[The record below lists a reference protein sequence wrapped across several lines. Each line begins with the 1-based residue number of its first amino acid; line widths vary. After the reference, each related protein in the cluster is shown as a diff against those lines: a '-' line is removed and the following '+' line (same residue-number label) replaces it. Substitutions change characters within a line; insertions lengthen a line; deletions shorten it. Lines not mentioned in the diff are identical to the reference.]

1 MTIEFT
7 RTGPPLA
14 EDRLAEVAGPAL
26 PTDYRRFML
35 ARNGGVLSESA
46 HLPGDVS
53 GVSVRAFLTVDDS
66 AGRGGYDF
74 ADFLRSYEGR
84 YPEGFLPVAVDASS
98 NLILL
103 DTGYEQPGSVW
114 FWDHEGEAD
123 EDEPPRTDNI
133 VKIANTFTELLDRL
147 TTGFTAEEEAFI
159 REAAARATVTKGP
172 YEPPGGFTFGEKK

>member
-1 MTIEFT
+1 MSIELS
-7 RTGPPLA
+7 RH
-14 EDRLAEVAGPAL
+14 GPAL
-26 PTDYRRFML
+26 TAARLADVAGQDLPADYRDWML
-35 ARNGGVLSESA
+35 ERNGGVLSESA

-133 VKIANTFTELLDRL
+133 VKIADTFTEFLDRL